1 MLGKEPRVGH
11 LRVFGCVGYAHLHSK
26 TRGKLDHTSIK
37 CRLLGYDHLSGAY
50 RVQDL
55 DSQRLHLARNV
66 VFQEDQFSP
75 DTQTVTVPPDELLVS
90 PSVVKDKTPLVVEAP
105 PTDDLV
111 SSPVERRVTRHTNK
125 LVSFEGSDDDESD
138 DKNDPEYDEES
149 AECSLMLTHDFCML
163 TLDEAMMSPEKT
175 AWTQAIARELSS
187 IESKDT

>member
-1 MLGKEPRVGH
+1 
-11 LRVFGCVGYAHLHSK
+11 
-26 TRGKLDHTSIK
+26 
-37 CRLLGYDHLSGAY
+37 
-50 RVQDL
+50 
-55 DSQRLHLARNV
+55 